1 MVRERKNSASRAF
14 LHLLVAVIIGFS
26 LVLLA
31 VNYFVDRYSVFHPKV
46 GVFEEFLEP
55 NTRVLK
61 ADYLAA
67 NCSKYDAL
75 VVGSSRAAAYH
86 TADFNQAF
94 GVSAYNFGVATGSLP
109 GILERLE
116 WLASVDCMPRRIFL
130 PLSIDRLRFPN
141 RPNDLLRKEHPA
153 IVGTPAYRREF
164 LLSYLGTDAFFS
176 NVRKLLEQLLQQPEP
191 RLRYDLSNGNVD
203 YLWDRDLEFPTCPE
217 APVYTDPVIIGEYI
231 SYLEKIDALADE
243 HGAELTLLWNPIPR
257 ADQLAHLEDARHL
270 FDDIG
275 GVSSVIFR
283 LPLADNRIVDGRHYH
298 DKGHFKPGL
307 AAAVFESA
315 EQQVSLAQLLGE
327 LQEAVDSCRQG
338 QGGPGQ

>member
-1 MVRERKNSASRAF
+1 MMIERKNSASRVF
-14 LHLLVAVIIGFS
+14 LRLLLAVIIGFS

-31 VNYFVDRYSVFHPKV
+31 VNYSVDRYSVFHPRD
-46 GVFEEFLEP
+46 GVFEDFLEP

-61 ADYLAA
+61 TEYLAA
-67 NCSKYDAL
+67 NCSKFDAI

-86 TADFNQAF
+86 TADFNQVF
-94 GVSAYNFGVATGSLP
+94 GVNTYNFGVATGSLP

-116 WLASVDCMPRRIFL
+116 WLVSIGCMPRRIFL
-130 PLSIDRLRFPN
+130 PLSIDRLRFPS

-153 IVGTPAYRREF
+153 IVGTSVYQREF

-176 NVRKLLEQLLQQPEP
+176 NVRKLLEKLLEQPEP
-191 RLRYDLSNGNVD
+191 RLRYDMSSGDVD
-203 YLWDRDLEFPTCPE
+203 YLWDRELEFSACPE
-217 APVYTDPVIIGEYI
+217 APVYTDPVIIREFA
-231 SYLEKIDALADE
+231 SYLARINSLADE

-257 ADQLAHLEDARHL
+257 AAQLAHREDARRL
-270 FDDIG
+270 FNDIG

-283 LPLADNRIVDGRHYH
+283 LPLADDRLIDGHQYH

-315 EQQVSLAQLLGE
+315 DQQVSYAQLLEE
-327 LQEAVDSCRQG
+327 LQHAADRCR
-338 QGGPGQ
+338 